1 MKRDTIQEDS
11 GDRRQRPPGIGVAGK
26 YFRMFVFFWVF
37 GEICEFLRVRSDC
50 PVRAYVPGSFASTY
64 GLTSSC
70 VLGWVFARAYGLT
83 SSCAGFWCLG
93 DRVFACARMDVR
105 VSFLYLEDRGS
116 RAYVLASTCVRA
128 GVHMFTIHLCL
139 EDLGSACVRT
149 GE

>member
-37 GEICEFLRVRSDC
+37 GGICEFFELCGFLRVRSDC
-50 PVRAYVPGSFASTY
+50 PVRAYVPGSFAST
-64 GLTSSC
+64 
-70 VLGWVFARAYGLT
+70 YGLT

-105 VSFLYLEDRGS
+105 VSFLYLEDCGS
-116 RAYVLASTCVRA
+116 RAYVPASTCVRA

>member
-1 MKRDTIQEDS
+1 
-11 GDRRQRPPGIGVAGK
+11 
-26 YFRMFVFFWVF
+26 MFVFFWVF
-37 GEICEFLRVRSDC
+37 GGICEFFELCGFLRVRSDC
-50 PVRAYVPGSFASTY
+50 PVRAYVLGSFASTY

-70 VLGWVFARAYGLT
+70 VLGWVFARAHGLT

-93 DRVFACARMDVR
+93 DRGFLGDRVFTCARMDVH
-105 VSFLYLEDRGS
+105 VSFLYLEDLGS
-116 RAYVLASTCVRA
+116 RAYVPASTCVRA